1 MKRSS
6 IVADDSSYDA
16 KLRSSLMVDEM
27 AEQEP
32 TENSQYMNGKHQ
44 AINEF
49 VQAQF
54 QSIAQTK

>member
-1 MKRSS
+1 
-6 IVADDSSYDA
+6 
-16 KLRSSLMVDEM
+16 MVDEM

-32 TENSQYMNGKHQ
+32 SENSQYMTGKHQ

-54 QSIAQTK
+54 QSIAQTKQFNNSSSSENQSHRDTEDN